1 MRVGNRQFKTKK
13 ECKQTVRDLIAEIGM
28 TNDVNNEFL
37 YDLIKLHYDF
47 EAKTANMATLGIK
60 SNPLGPGLQ
69 LVIINKDGSQV
80 EISWHVA
87 LDGQPSI
94 KVDQTAALRSSI
106 KNQINMYRKSAA
118 TFGQMLECEFCRSNS
133 NLQVDHIYTF
143 RQIVED
149 FVAAGNVIPT
159 EFRKIGCELHFLEG
173 EAVAFQEFH
182 QKKASYRLLCQ
193 KCNVGRNVDR
203 NTKNSL
209 VTPNCEEQ

>member
-1 MRVGNRQFKTKK
+1 MKVGTREFKTKK

-28 TNDVNNEFL
+28 TNDVKSEFL
-37 YDLIKLHYDF
+37 YDLIKLHYEYDV
-47 EAKTANMATLGIK
+47 KTANMSTLGITF
-60 SNPLGPGLQ
+60 NPLGPGVR

-94 KVDQTAALRSSI
+94 KADQTAALRSCI
-106 KNQINMYRKSAA
+106 KNQTNMYKKSVSG
-118 TFGQMLECEFCRSNS
+118 FGKLLECEFCHSNS

-173 EAVAFQEFH
+173 DERDFQEFH
-182 QKKASYRLLCQ
+182 QKKANYRMLCQ
-193 KCNVGRNVDR
+193 RCNISRNSKKIV
-203 NTKNSL
+203 
-209 VTPNCEEQ
+209 